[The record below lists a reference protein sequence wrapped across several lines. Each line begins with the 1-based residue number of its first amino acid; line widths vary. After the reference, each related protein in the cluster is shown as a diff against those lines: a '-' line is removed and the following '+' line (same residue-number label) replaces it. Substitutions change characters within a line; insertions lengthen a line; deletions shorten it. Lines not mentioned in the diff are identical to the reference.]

1 MIEVSFEQLHTWLT
15 LFLWSFTRITAF
27 VMACPLWGH
36 SAVPNQVKL
45 GLAAII
51 SVVLAPVLP
60 PFPDIPIYSW
70 AGVGIMV
77 EQMLVGVAMG
87 LALHVMFAVVQAA
100 GEFIGLQMGLGF
112 ATFVAP
118 ETGANTMI
126 LSRLFYMI
134 TLLMFL
140 AVNGHLIALE
150 IFTSSFNTLPVGLLG
165 LNTGA
170 FELLVRFGGTIFAA
184 GMLLA
189 LPLVGSLLVVN
200 LSLGILNRSA
210 PQLTVF
216 SVGFPTSLLLGI
228 FLLTVLMTDFGR
240 FLQNLFSQGLGLMEQ
255 LLQAMAPLP

>member
-15 LFLWSFTRITAF
+15 LFLWPFTRITGF

-36 SAVPNQVKL
+36 TSVPNQVKL
-45 GLAAII
+45 GLSALICF
-51 SVVLAPVLP
+51 VLAPVLP
-60 PFPDIPIYSW
+60 PMPAIPVYSW

-77 EQMLVGVAMG
+77 EQILIGAAMG
-87 LALHVMFAVVQAA
+87 LALHVMLSVVQAA

-112 ATFVAP
+112 ATFVSP

-140 AVNGHLIALE
+140 AVDGHLIALE
-150 IFTSSFNTLPVGLLG
+150 IVASSFTTLPVGLLG

-170 FELLVRFGGTIFAA
+170 FELLVRFGGTIFVA

-189 LPLVGSLLVVN
+189 LPLVGSLLIVN

-216 SVGFPTSLLLGI
+216 SVGFPTSLLFGI
-228 FLLTVLMTDFGR
+228 FLLTILMTDFGR
-240 FLQNLFSQGLGLMEQ
+240 FLQSLFSQGLGFLEELVQ
-255 LLQAMAPLP
+255 LMAPLP